1 MLSVHSYYSTVV
13 ADVIRVVFKTCDY
26 SSVLKSIKY
35 DRTIVIRIYYIVL
48 IRCAIFIVLFYCF
61 NSIYCAGD
69 EIEKH
74 EMGVACGACWEGRVA
89 YSFLVG
95 KPEGK
100 RPLGSYG
107 PRWEDDIKMDLREVG
122 WGYGL
127 N

>member
-1 MLSVHSYYSTVV
+1 MSYYSTVV
-13 ADVIRVVFKTCDY
+13 ANVMRVGFKTCDY
-26 SSVLKSIKY
+26 SCVWKSIKY

-48 IRCAIFIVLFYCF
+48 IRCGIYVVLFYCF

-74 EMGVACGACWEGRVA
+74 EMGVACGACGEGRVA
-89 YSFLVG
+89 YSVLAG

-100 RPLGSYG
+100 RPHGSSG
-107 PRWEDDIKMDLREVG
+107 PRWEDNIKMDLREVG

-127 N
+127 D